1 VKAMD
6 TNGARASTT
15 PGEQEPSPAEALR
28 RLQQQV
34 GELQAYLTHY
44 VSAKIDSLLLSA
56 RQLALWAAL
65 GVVGLTA
72 LVGLVVTA
80 VVLVL
85 VGAANGFALLFGGRW
100 WLGQVVVGGGTLVL
114 LALSIFIG
122 ARIWK
127 DRSRQQKVQQYDERQ
142 LQQHDTF
149 GHSVADRAREDT
161 ALQHQQ

>member
-1 VKAMD
+1 MD

-15 PGEQEPSPAEALR
+15 PGEPEPSPAEALR

-44 VSAKIDSLLLSA
+44 VSAKIDGLVLSA

-65 GVVGLTA
+65 GVMGLTA

-80 VVLVL
+80 IVLVL

-100 WLGQVVVGGGTLVL
+100 WLAQMLVGGGTLVL
-114 LALSIFIG
+114 LVLGILIG
-122 ARIWK
+122 ARTWQS
-127 DRSRQQKVQQYDERQ
+127 RWRQQKVQQYDERQ

-149 GHSVADRAREDT
+149 GHSVADRATEDT